1 MRSDTHVSRR
11 CERGFLRRSL
21 PGAIISILSQA
32 FASESEMD
40 AQSFVRN
47 RSNPPNVADATGWV
61 GEGVL
66 VRERAIPPESA
77 NC

>member
-11 CERGFLRRSL
+11 CERGFLRCSV
-21 PGAIISILSQA
+21 PGVIILILSQV
-32 FASESEMD
+32 FASESEMN

-47 RSNPPNVADATGWV
+47 RSNPSNVADATGWV

>member
-1 MRSDTHVSRR
+1 
-11 CERGFLRRSL
+11 
-21 PGAIISILSQA
+21 
-32 FASESEMD
+32 MD

-47 RSNPPNVADATGWV
+47 RSNPSNVADATGWV

-66 VRERAIPPESA
+66 VRERATPPESA

>member
-1 MRSDTHVSRR
+1 M
-11 CERGFLRRSL
+11 
-21 PGAIISILSQA
+21 PGVIILILSQV
-32 FASESEMD
+32 FASESEMN

-47 RSNPPNVADATGWV
+47 RSNPSNVADATGWV

>member
-21 PGAIISILSQA
+21 PGVIILILSQF
-32 FASESEMD
+32 FASEFEMD
-40 AQSFVRN
+40 AQSFVQN
-47 RSNPPNVADATGWV
+47 RSNPLNVADATGWV